1 MNKQSIK
8 FGFFK
13 LHPILEFVLI
23 LIIALGDFIISA
35 FKWVSISANE
45 NTVITYGN
53 SDILHLLFYETGVL
67 LVIVFILKWQRWPF
81 KNFGLSFSID
91 KITAG
96 LVLFIANYFIYLLM
110 FKLFGSFVLTED
122 GGSTSATVSFSTS
135 LNILPLTLFSLFN
148 PFFEEFILV
157 GYIVTSLRKK
167 FGLVVCVIVSVFFR
181 LSFHIYQGPII
192 LLSILPM
199 GVLFAIYFW
208 NKKSILPLI
217 IGHGLMDFLSIFVL
231 MTLNGQ

>member
-1 MNKQSIK
+1 MRKQSIK
-8 FGFFK
+8 FGFYK
-13 LHPILEFVLI
+13 LHPVLEFILVLI
-23 LIIALGDFIISA
+23 LALGDFIISA
-35 FKWVSISANE
+35 FKWVSISTNQE
-45 NTVITYGN
+45 SVISYGN
-53 SDILHLLFYETGVL
+53 SDILHLLFTEAGML
-67 LVIVFILKWQRWPF
+67 LVIVIILKWQRWPF

-110 FKLFGSFVLTED
+110 FKLFGNFVLTED

-167 FGLVVCVIVSVFFR
+167 FGLAVCVAVSVIFR

-199 GVLFAIYFW
+199 GIVFAIYFW

-231 MTLNGQ
+231 MTLNG